1 MAETKCLNHSVGK
14 AFIYSFLHMFT
25 VYADFPWGYESIK
38 KELTSLHID
47 IMIDIK
53 AKLMK
58 TVRINGLSQRN

>member
-1 MAETKCLNHSVGK
+1 
-14 AFIYSFLHMFT
+14 MFT
-25 VYADFPWGYESIK
+25 VYVDFPWRYESIK
-38 KELTSLHID
+38 KEELT